1 MLRSDLFDYSDA
13 YIFVKRIISVTGTG
27 NANRRIKNL
36 SFNNNALFRSCISK
50 IISTLI
56 ANAEDLDTIMPIYIL
71 LACSNN
77 FSLTLE
83 KWSKW
88 FC

>member
-56 ANAEDLDTIMPIYIL
+56 ANAEDLDIIMPVCIL

-83 KWSKW
+83 RWSKW

>member
-13 YIFVKRIISVTGTG
+13 YIFVKGIISVTGTG
-27 NANRRIKNL
+27 NANRRNKNL

-56 ANAEDLDTIMPIYIL
+56 ANAEDLDIIMPVYIL

-83 KWSKW
+83 R
-88 FC
+88 

>member
-1 MLRSDLFDYSDA
+1 MLRSDLFDYSDG
-13 YIFVKRIISVTGTG
+13 YIFVKGIISVTGTG
-27 NANRRIKNL
+27 NANRRNKNL

-56 ANAEDLDTIMPIYIL
+56 ANAEDLDIIMPVYIL

-83 KWSKW
+83 RWSKW

>member
-1 MLRSDLFDYSDA
+1 MLRSDLFDYNDA
-13 YIFVKRIISVTGTG
+13 YIFVKGIISVTGTG
-27 NANRRIKNL
+27 NANRRNKNL

-56 ANAEDLDTIMPIYIL
+56 ANADLDIIMPVYIL

-83 KWSKW
+83 RWSKW

>member
-56 ANAEDLDTIMPIYIL
+56 ANAEDLDTIMPIHIL

-83 KWSKW
+83 K
-88 FC
+88 

>member
-1 MLRSDLFDYSDA
+1 MLRSDLFDYSDG
-13 YIFVKRIISVTGTG
+13 YIFVKGIISVTGTG
-27 NANRRIKNL
+27 NANRRNKNL

-56 ANAEDLDTIMPIYIL
+56 ANAEDLDIIMPVYIL

-83 KWSKW
+83 R
-88 FC
+88 

>member
-1 MLRSDLFDYSDA
+1 MLRSDLFDYNDA
-13 YIFVKRIISVTGTG
+13 YIFVKGVISVTGTG
-27 NANRRIKNL
+27 NANRRNKNL

-56 ANAEDLDTIMPIYIL
+56 ANAEDLDIIMPIYIL

-83 KWSKW
+83 RWSKW

>member
-1 MLRSDLFDYSDA
+1 MLRSDLFDYNDA
-13 YIFVKRIISVTGTG
+13 YIFVKGIISVTGTG
-27 NANRRIKNL
+27 NANRRNKNL

-56 ANAEDLDTIMPIYIL
+56 ANADLDIIMPVYIL

-83 KWSKW
+83 R
-88 FC
+88 